1 MKKNKKHR
9 TSDVE
14 EFTPID
20 KSRLDDEWVTHCK
33 RMDFYADQLGKAKQE
48 QDEVKSAYDVKEA
61 EIKTKIRK
69 RPDRYLVD
77 AKVTEKAVEEAL
89 VALLAKTQEHTNL
102 LEVKA
107 KIDMLQ
113 AAMSKL
119 EHRKAALGDLTFL
132 WSAGYFNEPKTRNL
146 DKEDIDRMKS
156 RRMNRKAV
164 KRDR

>member
-1 MKKNKKHR
+1 MKKNNKHR

-48 QDEVKSAYDVKEA
+48 QDEIKSAYDVKEA
-61 EIKTKIRK
+61 ELKKKIRK

-77 AKVTEKAVEEAL
+77 GKVTEKAVEEAL
-89 VALLAKTQEHTNL
+89 VALLADTQEHRDL

-107 KIDMLQ
+107 RIDMLQ

-119 EHRKAALGDLTFL
+119 EHRKVALGDLTYL
-132 WSAGYFNEPKTRNL
+132 WSAGYFNEPRSRQM

-156 RRMNRKAV
+156 KRMNRKAV
-164 KRDR
+164 KKNR